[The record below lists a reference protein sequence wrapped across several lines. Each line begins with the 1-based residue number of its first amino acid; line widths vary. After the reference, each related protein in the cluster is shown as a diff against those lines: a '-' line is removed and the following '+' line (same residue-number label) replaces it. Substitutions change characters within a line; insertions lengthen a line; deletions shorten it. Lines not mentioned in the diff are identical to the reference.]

1 MLNHFEINTETFAYD
16 TEKVQLD
23 IETYGLYTYEDFE
36 GLISE
41 EAFELYNA
49 KYLKIAVGKGYI
61 LWEDILNMIDIYFS
75 VNVTPIQ

>member
-1 MLNHFEINTETFAYD
+1 MTYD
-16 TEKVQLD
+16 MESVQRD

-61 LWEDILNMIDIYFS
+61 TWDDILELIDIYFDAG
-75 VNVTPIQ
+75 VTPIAE